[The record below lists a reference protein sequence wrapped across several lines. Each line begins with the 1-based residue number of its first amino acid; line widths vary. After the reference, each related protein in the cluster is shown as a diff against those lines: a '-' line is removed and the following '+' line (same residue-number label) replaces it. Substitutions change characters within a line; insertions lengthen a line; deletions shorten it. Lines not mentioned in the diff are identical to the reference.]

1 MVVKMMV
8 MMMTFDEN
16 LEENNEALVMIMI
29 RSRVMI

>member
-8 MMMTFDEN
+8 MMMTFDDS
-16 LEENNEALVMIMI
+16 LEENDKALVMIMI